1 MVHCS
6 WGKLCYLACS
16 RKYHNWECYTPNLI
30 NYWSHQMIRWSS
42 VMVSLFVKLAIRESM
57 MCRIMCMSKLFRDL
71 AKGFRV
77 MPLFQNS
84 YISIYPYLLWLS
96 CVRGCTLHNQ
106 LHVLTGNRFLDV
118 WRLFAVLNFI
128 S

>member
-1 MVHCS
+1 
-6 WGKLCYLACS
+6 
-16 RKYHNWECYTPNLI
+16 
-30 NYWSHQMIRWSS
+30 MIRWSS

-84 YISIYPYLLWLS
+84 YISIYPYLL
-96 CVRGCTLHNQ
+96 
-106 LHVLTGNRFLDV
+106 
-118 WRLFAVLNFI
+118 
-128 S
+128 